1 MTEPC
6 FEFLGAIQ
14 QIPIGYL
21 FYILCVN
28 TYIWNQGRWYW
39 RAYLQGSDGNADTE
53 NRVKDTG
60 RGEEGE
66 MVRWMQRMSWK
77 LYTSVCKRK
86 ALFRVWASWNRHAA
100 GPCVCVKSVG
110 LGDKTLR
117 SESASLVSFLAPQAI
132 KHPWTSVAFFFPEK
146 EFSLNISVAT
156 HRRAVQVIG
165 GYGDGLRFVDIFISL
180 EIASSNIF
188 GWKEGDDPQI

>member
-39 RAYLQGSDGNADTE
+39 WAYLQGSDGNADTE
-53 NRVKDTG
+53 NRVKGTG

-66 MVRWMQRMSWK
+66 MVRWIQRMSWK

-100 GPCVCVKSVG
+100 GPCVCVKSMG

-117 SESASLVSFLAPQAI
+117 LESASLVSFLAPQVI
-132 KHPWTSVAFFFPEK
+132 KHPWTSIAFFSRKRVLTQHQCCNTSEGCTSNWWLWWWFK
-146 EFSLNISVAT
+146 VC
-156 HRRAVQVIG
+156 
-165 GYGDGLRFVDIFISL
+165 GYFYFIR
-180 EIASSNIF
+180 NR
-188 GWKEGDDPQI
+188 